1 MKNDLSAQ
9 LDALNKEIVTSIN
22 NKNYARATLL
32 DQARQKI
39 QHDQASSDIRAVDAE
54 FFSVL
59 EQSALENSKLID
71 IVEHDMKQIIQDTG
85 RTVRAHQGYS
95 RNFQFRCFGY
105 AGYNEGPLG

>member
-1 MKNDLSAQ
+1 MTNDLSAQ
-9 LDALNKEIVTSIN
+9 FDSLNKEIVFSIN

-32 DQARQKI
+32 DQARQEI
-39 QHDQASSDIRAVDAE
+39 LHDLASLDSRVVDAE

-71 IVEHDMKQIIQDTG
+71 IVEHDMKQISQDTS

-95 RNFQFRCFGY
+95 RNY
-105 AGYNEGPLG
+105 